1 MPASSSSLFGPAAKH
16 AALCVAAPAW
26 ILAFGLATGSIN
38 LQVRPQI
45 HKKFRLVWLAACSS
59 FSCLEVT
66 QPRVYSIIHEIT
78 APRPVA

>member
-38 LQVRPQI
+38 LQVRSKLLRP
-45 HKKFRLVWLAACSS
+45 SS
-59 FSCLEVT
+59 YGCLT
-66 QPRVYSIIHEIT
+66 DMQLGGHATYGLSLQQ
-78 APRPVA
+78 

>member
-38 LQVRPQI
+38 LQVRPQT
-45 HKKFRLVWLAACSS
+45 RLAACLL
-59 FSCLEVT
+59 FFQLLGGHAT
-66 QPRVYSIIHEIT
+66 
-78 APRPVA
+78 